1 MQRTVHSVDVVT
13 VVRGDSKKHESIT
26 TDLLVPGDI
35 LIVPPHGCIMHC
47 DAVLMTG
54 NCIVNESMLTG
65 LFFKT
70 LNN

>member
-1 MQRTVHSVDVVT
+1 M
-13 VVRGDSKKHESIT
+13 VRGDSKKHESIT

-65 LFFKT
+65 LFKVSLFSIVDFMVFFF
-70 LNN
+70 